1 MQLSRGSRDST
12 VMLLFLQKGNF
23 SVPWD
28 GTGLPLWAARAGGDR
43 GHGCT
48 QGRADPL
55 GLELSRGP
63 STHQQLLWGS
73 PLSLCIPKS
82 YPHLTFAV
90 RFHGARPSH
99 PASARPLWD
108 SLSPPRSTPGSAEQG
123 LPAASAWSTQE
134 CGEVAAEM
142 SRSLCSPGMCCLCP
156 TGGTRGV
163 VLSCPPCPVPAARPH
178 SSLWKLMLVSLT
190 GSPNCQPVAN
200 R

>member
-108 SLSPPRSTPGSAEQG
+108 SLIPRGAHQALLSRGSLLPRPGAPRNVGKWQQG
-123 LPAASAWSTQE
+123 
-134 CGEVAAEM
+134 
-142 SRSLCSPGMCCLCP
+142 
-156 TGGTRGV
+156 
-163 VLSCPPCPVPAARPH
+163 
-178 SSLWKLMLVSLT
+178 
-190 GSPNCQPVAN
+190 
-200 R
+200 